1 MKILVTG
8 ATGFIGQHVISQ
20 LLEHKHA
27 VTAVARDEAKARK
40 FAWFDRVRFIACDI
54 HRPIDNPVERFGQPE
69 AAIHLAWPGLLHY
82 KNLVHFEENLPA
94 SYRFLKSLVENGIT
108 HLLVTGTCLE
118 YGMRNGCLSEE
129 MPSDPSIPYAL
140 AKDTLRKFLEELK
153 RVHSFK
159 LQWARLFY
167 MYGPGQNPNSLI
179 AQLDHAID
187 LGEKSFNMSGGEQLR
202 DYLPVEE
209 VARRLVSLLEHPE
222 CEGIVNICSGSPISV
237 RRLVEQH
244 IEKNKAQIKLNLG
257 YYPYPD
263 YEPMAFLGSTE
274 KFLKYCT
281 TPEMNHTDSE
291 WRKHESENKAAD

>member
-8 ATGFIGQHVISQ
+8 ATGFIGQHVILQ

-27 VTAVARDEAKARK
+27 VTAVARDEGKARN
-40 FAWFDRVRFIACDI
+40 FAWFDRVHFIACDI
-54 HRPIDNPVERFGQPE
+54 HHPVIATIGQQD
-69 AAIHLAWPGLLHY
+69 AVIHLAWPGLSHY
-82 KNLVHFEENLPA
+82 KNLFHFEENLPA
-94 SYRFLKSLVENGIT
+94 DYRFLKSLVENGIK

-118 YGMRNGCLSEE
+118 YGMRKGCLSED
-129 MPSDPSIPYAL
+129 MPSDPSNPYAL

-153 RVHSFK
+153 KVHSFK

-167 MYGPGQNPNSLI
+167 MYGPGQNPDSLI
-179 AQLDHAID
+179 AQLDRAINM
-187 LGEKSFNMSGGEQLR
+187 GEKSFNMSGGEQLR

-237 RRLVEQH
+237 CRLVEQH
-244 IEKNKAQIKLNLG
+244 IEKNKAQIKLNPG

-263 YEPMAFLGSTE
+263 YEPMAFWGSTE
-274 KFLKYCT
+274 KFLRYCA
-281 TPEMNHTDSE
+281 TPETTQ
-291 WRKHESENKAAD
+291 